1 MSDASG
7 QPPADGEEGAAKD
20 PEFRDD
26 ALSELMTG
34 AFAATSMVAM
44 GGKGDEG
51 DLPAPPIWAP
61 SEDAPRAETLGA
73 SGSPAQ
79 LPSGPHTRVEP
90 EIEIEADFD
99 DAGPAIVTAAV
110 ADVVEPRAHEAVTV
124 PLSGPQPGGPLGPP
138 SVDMPISSD
147 DYPAHLGDVDD
158 DGEGVASISTDSG
171 VVVTP
176 QHAQGARLTG
186 AYPTIAPQLRSPSP
200 QRERGSMGWVIAG
213 AVLVG
218 LVAVGAVV
226 MMSGRAPQ
234 KDASPEDPADT
245 PSEPTRAAL
254 APAPAVTPPTEL
266 PDDGVAP
273 KADAP
278 EPTTPAVVS
287 PPSDA
292 TPAPASGDPKQ
303 TYAAALARYEAD
315 PTNPGLLELTLTACT
330 LGLGPDSRTAFHK
343 LIGGKARSKAVV
355 KCREAGIDVTSK
367 VEGYTGPEIANQ
379 ARAALDD
386 GRASEALALAKQS
399 NRTERNHAALELMVL
414 AHCELKQKK
423 AAKKLLR
430 HVPERHRA
438 VLIRDCAKRGV
449 KLRR

>member
-1 MSDASG
+1 MG
-7 QPPADGEEGAAKD
+7 TTKD

-51 DLPAPPIWAP
+51 ELPAPPVWAP
-61 SEDAPRAETLGA
+61 SEDAPKAEALDRA

-79 LPSGPHTRVEP
+79 IPSGPHYQVEP
-90 EIEIEADFD
+90 EVEINTDFD
-99 DAGPAIVTAAV
+99 EDHEVPDI
-110 ADVVEPRAHEAVTV
+110 VEPRTHEAVTV
-124 PLSGPQPGGPLGPP
+124 PISGPLSASVLGPP
-138 SVDMPISSD
+138 SVDIPISAD
-147 DYPAHLGDVDD
+147 DYPVQLGDVDD
-158 DGEGVASISTDSG
+158 DGEGAASISTDSG

-186 AYPTIAPQLRSPSP
+186 AYPTISPQLRSPSP
-200 QRERGSMGWVIAG
+200 REERRSSMTWVIGG
-213 AVLVG
+213 AVIVG
-218 LVAVGAVV
+218 LLAVGVVV
-226 MMSGRAPQ
+226 MMTGGDTKDEAPLG
-234 KDASPEDPADT
+234 DSAEA
-245 PSEPTRAAL
+245 PSEPSQAAL
-254 APAPAVTPPTEL
+254 APPPTTADSQPDAAVTPKPDVPEPATADVIDPS
-266 PDDGVAP
+266 PDD
-273 KADAP
+273 
-278 EPTTPAVVS
+278 TP
-287 PPSDA
+287 PPA
-292 TPAPASGDPKQ
+292 TGDVKQ
-303 TYAAALARYEAD
+303 TYAAALARYETD

-330 LGLGPDSRTAFHK
+330 LGLGPDARTAFHK
-343 LIGGKARSKAVV
+343 LIGGKMRSKAVV

-386 GRASEALALAKQS
+386 GRAADALALAKQS

-423 AAKKLLR
+423 SAKKLLR
-430 HVPERHRA
+430 HVPERRRA
-438 VLIRDCAKRGV
+438 ALISDCAERGV

>member
-1 MSDASG
+1 MSDASN
-7 QPPADGEEGAAKD
+7 QPPTDGEEGTAKE

-44 GGKGDEG
+44 GGEGDEG
-51 DLPAPPIWAP
+51 DLPAPPVWAP
-61 SEDAPRAETLGA
+61 TQDAPSAEALDQA

-79 LPSGPHTRVEP
+79 IPSGPHYQVEP
-90 EIEIEADFD
+90 EVEIDTDFD
-99 DAGPAIVTAAV
+99 TDDLVAAV

-124 PLSGPQPGGPLGPP
+124 PLSVPEAAGVLGPP
-138 SVDMPISSD
+138 SVDRQISTD

-158 DGEGVASISTDSG
+158 DGEAAASISTDSG

-186 AYPTIAPQLRSPSP
+186 AYPTISPQLRSPSP
-200 QRERGSMGWVIAG
+200 RRERGSMTWVIGG

-218 LVAVGAVV
+218 LVAVGIVV
-226 MMSGRAPQ
+226 MMSDGDSKEVATVADSAQAPP
-234 KDASPEDPADT
+234 SDP
-245 PSEPTRAAL
+245 SQAAV
-254 APAPAVTPPTEL
+254 APAPT
-266 PDDGVAP
+266 DVAP
-273 KADAP
+273 ADAQSDTVVAPTDDVP
-278 EPTTPAVVS
+278 EPATREAAP
-287 PPSDA
+287 PPSGD
-292 TPAPASGDPKQ
+292 TPAPEVGNPKQ
-303 TYAAALARYEAD
+303 TFAAALARYEAG
-315 PTNPGLLELTLTACT
+315 PTNPSLLELTLTACN
-330 LGLGPDSRTAFHK
+330 LGLGPEARTAFHK

-355 KCREAGIDVTSK
+355 KCRDAGINVTSK
-367 VEGYTGPEIANQ
+367 VEGYTGPEIAIQ

-386 GRASEALALAKQS
+386 GRASDALALAKQS

-423 AAKKLLR
+423 SANKLLR

-438 VLIRDCAKRGV
+438 ALISDCAERGV